1 MTSLFTLTSQ
11 DYSQSFV
18 VIPTYV
24 GQIII
29 NFCLL
34 HNNLPDILF
43 QYSKKLYK
51 IQKDDILY
59 MTIGF

>member
-1 MTSLFTLTSQ
+1 MTSLFTLTWQ

-18 VIPTYV
+18 VIPAYV

-29 NFCLL
+29 NFCVL
-34 HNNLPDILF
+34 HNNLPDFLF

-51 IQKDDILY
+51 IQKDDVLY
-59 MTIGF
+59 MTICF